1 MPRPQRAS
9 AAAAQE
15 RIHSRDEPHFDGQT
29 ESESEE
35 SGEDEVTE
43 EEAGPSEPA
52 PLSEYELQ
60 RQRNIENNNQKLEAL
75 GLAGGAI
82 AASAGATA
90 RAPASAARPRAS
102 PASSSA
108 DSSAATAVQ
117 TPRTRKRG
125 RVKEEE
131 EEEEEPSSP
140 VLLND
145 QQRLVAAALFRG
157 LQGRDMSNVVAE
169 PALTERLTVAALSR
183 VTNELGLENVDAD
196 MVGDM
201 IAFHDTSGNNS
212 LSFADFLRIV
222 RTAGPGVLDLDGG
235 GNTHCR

>member
-29 ESESEE
+29 ESEG

-75 GLAGGAI
+75 GLADGAI

-183 VTNELGLENVDAD
+183 VTNELGLENADAD

-222 RTAGPGVLDLDGG
+222 RTAGLGVLDLDGG
-235 GNTHCR
+235 GNTRRR